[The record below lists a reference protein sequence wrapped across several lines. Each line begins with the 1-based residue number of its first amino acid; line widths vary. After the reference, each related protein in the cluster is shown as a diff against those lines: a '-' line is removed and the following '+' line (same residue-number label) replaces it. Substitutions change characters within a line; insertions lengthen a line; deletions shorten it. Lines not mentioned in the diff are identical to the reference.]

1 MNNKLYQAKNK
12 NKFMETLNDPKMY
25 VWLFDKTFEYEQK
38 FGKDLYNFSKD
49 EILEFL
55 SSRKLAITTLQGL
68 VSYISTYIGWAIKD
82 GVKRSDRNPT
92 DEISIEDLKKIA
104 KKTDVLDAEIIYE
117 LAGVSDFDTGLPKLK
132 NAQDKLLIY
141 LLFLGING
149 ERANEIVNLKFEH
162 VDIENGVIKLSELDP
177 TRKDMRIDPHCLKL
191 FKATKKERYYER
203 YLDEDNID
211 DKNSAEDYEVIDSD
225 YVFRR
230 SAVGRKSNDEKISY
244 SALIRRIN
252 AIREYT
258 GIPLT
263 IKKVERAG
271 MIRTAQK
278 ILEKGLELTDTNEV
292 VIRALFERYN
302 IKGERNRYEFLR
314 KLKRDIEKL
323 ENQNKS

>member
-38 FGKDLYNFSKD
+38 FGKDLFNFTK
-49 EILEFL
+49 EELLEFL
-55 SSRKLAITTLQGL
+55 SSRNSAVSTLQGL

-162 VDIENGVIKLSELDP
+162 VDIENGIIKLSELDP
-177 TRKDMRIDPHCLKL
+177 TRKDMRIDPHCVKL
-191 FKATKKERYYER
+191 FKAAKKERYYER
-203 YLDEDNID
+203 YLDKDNIN
-211 DKNSAEDYEVIDSD
+211 DKNTAEDYEVIESD

-230 SAVGRKSNDEKISY
+230 SAVGRKSKDERLSY

-252 AIREYT
+252 TIREFT
-258 GIPLT
+258 GVPLT
-263 IKKVERAG
+263 IKKIERAG

-278 ILEKGLELTDTNEV
+278 ILEKGLELTDTNEI
-292 VIRALFERYN
+292 VIRAIFERYN
-302 IKGERNRYEFLR
+302 VQGDRNRYEFLR
-314 KLKRDIEKL
+314 KLKKDIEKL